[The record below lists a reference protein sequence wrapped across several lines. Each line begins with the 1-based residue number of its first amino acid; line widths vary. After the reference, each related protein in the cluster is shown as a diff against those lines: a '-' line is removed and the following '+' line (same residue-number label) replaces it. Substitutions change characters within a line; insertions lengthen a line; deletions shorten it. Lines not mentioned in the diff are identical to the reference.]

1 MEKIFPFLNIRFIS
15 VTDHFDTFAAA
26 SSESG
31 RPLTN
36 GLEIPLKNIINE
48 VYAKDISRKVGSAI
62 EIKKKK
68 ADMAAELHPM
78 VIGNRKLLREN
89 MKWMRKQPR

>member
-15 VTDHFDTFAAA
+15 VTDHFDTFAVT

-31 RPLTN
+31 RVLAN
-36 GLEIPLKNIINE
+36 GIEIPLKNIINE

-62 EIKKKK
+62 EIKK
-68 ADMAAELHPM
+68 
-78 VIGNRKLLREN
+78 REGRYGGGVAPYGY
-89 MKWMRKQPR
+89 K